1 MNLKAL
7 REKRN
12 SLLTD
17 LNNMVEAIET
27 EVRSLTDEEVK
38 AFGDK
43 KAEIEKIDAD
53 IKRVEELR
61 ALSMGSTKEE
71 IVEKRS
77 QEEMEK
83 RALENFLRGMDLTT
97 EEKRVLQS
105 TANTSAF
112 LPQTIHKTI
121 IEKLQEQCPIL
132 DKAKRFSTKGTLR
145 LIKENDIKAAS
156 VKAENQ
162 AFDAADPEFA
172 TVELKSYKI
181 ATTVQITF
189 EMLANSDIDL
199 SGYLSDL
206 VVRRLSIALNR
217 LFINGTDTNTQ
228 PQGIAHY
235 AKNAGQN
242 INKVTVSAAAGLK
255 ITDLIKL
262 QTSINPYYLNG
273 AVFVMSR
280 PVFQHV
286 ASMLDSMGRPYLTQ
300 DVINNKVV
308 YRLLGLE
315 IMVDENMDTAMT
327 TGKVP
332 VIMANLG
339 ECYAVN
345 MVKDITVKHMTEKG
359 FTQGFEEFGAYVL
372 ADGKV
377 INEQAIAH
385 ITMTA

>member
-1 MNLKAL
+1 MNLKSL

-12 SLLTD
+12 SLLSE
-17 LNNMVEAIET
+17 LNTMVEAIET

-43 KAEIEKIDAD
+43 KTEIEKIDAD

-83 RALENFLRGMDLTT
+83 RAFENFLRGIDLTP
-97 EEKRVLQS
+97 EEKRAI
-105 TANTSAF
+105 TTTPGGAAGNGGAF
-112 LPQTIHKTI
+112 IPQTIHKTI

-145 LIKENDIKAAS
+145 LIKETALGDAGLKN
-156 VKAENQ
+156 ENQ
-162 AFDAADPEFA
+162 AYDLADPTFA

-181 ATTVQITF
+181 ATGVQITF

-206 VVRRLSIALNR
+206 VVKRLSIALNK
-217 LFINGTDTNTQ
+217 LFVTGSAVGQ

-235 AKNAGQN
+235 AKNAGAL
-242 INKVTVSAAAGLK
+242 INKVTVSAQAGLK

-286 ASMLDSMGRPYLTQ
+286 ASMLDSMGRPL
-300 DVINNKVV
+300 
-308 YRLLGLE
+308 
-315 IMVDENMDTAMT
+315 
-327 TGKVP
+327 
-332 VIMANLG
+332 NLV
-339 ECYAVN
+339 A
-345 MVKDITVKHMTEKG
+345 
-359 FTQGFEEFGAYVL
+359 
-372 ADGKV
+372 
-377 INEQAIAH
+377 
-385 ITMTA
+385 